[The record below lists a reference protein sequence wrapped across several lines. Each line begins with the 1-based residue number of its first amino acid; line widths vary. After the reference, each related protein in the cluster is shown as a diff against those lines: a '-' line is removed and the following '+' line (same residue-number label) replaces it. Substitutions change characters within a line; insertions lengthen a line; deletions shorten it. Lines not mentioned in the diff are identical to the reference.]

1 MAINVAGQFCQERL
15 ASASAQRLMRSPD
28 CVQQPAWNFR
38 LSSHWQSNLHEDI
51 LCRHVRRNVV
61 FNRSTCDDENCT
73 LVDNV
78 LTNRL
83 VTTLARN
90 RAGRIFVYF
99 AMEHCVR
106 LIRETVAQ
114 QYRRPNATFCP
125 SPQRPNAFW
134 LAAIRLMALLVALHW

>member
-1 MAINVAGQFCQERL
+1 MRVWSRL
-15 ASASAQRLMRSPD
+15 PLSGLMRSLD
-28 CVQQPAWNFR
+28 VYNTRLKFR
-38 LSSHWQSNLHEDI
+38 CHLTGSLPYTKTS

-61 FNRSTCDDENCT
+61 FNRSTCDDEDCT
-73 LVDNV
+73 L
-78 LTNRL
+78 
-83 VTTLARN
+83 AIN

-125 SPQRPNAFW
+125 SPPRADAFFASRDPLNA
-134 LAAIRLMALLVALHW
+134 LATEFALLTMAPHSQPATMPDYREQYYRA

>member
-1 MAINVAGQFCQERL
+1 MSVHWQLMSQVSFARSVWLRL
-15 ASASAQRLMRSPD
+15 PLKRLMRSPD

-99 AMEHCVR
+99 VMEHCVR
-106 LIRETVAQ
+106 LIRGQLLNNTDS
-114 QYRRPNATFCP
+114 RMLRFLSLATASGCIF
-125 SPQRPNAFW
+125 R
-134 LAAIRLMALLVALHW
+134 

>member
-1 MAINVAGQFCQERL
+1 MAINAAGQFFRRVWPRL
-15 ASASAQRLMRSPD
+15 PLSGLMRSLD
-28 CVQQPAWNFR
+28 VYNTRLKFR
-38 LSSHWQSNLHEDI
+38 CHLTGSLPYTKTS

-61 FNRSTCDDENCT
+61 FNRSTCDDEDCT

-78 LTNRL
+78 LTKRL
-83 VTTLARN
+83 VTTLAIN

-125 SPQRPNAFW
+125 SPQRPNAFS

>member
-1 MAINVAGQFCQERL
+1 VYNTRL
-15 ASASAQRLMRSPD
+15 EFP
-28 CVQQPAWNFR
+28 

-106 LIRETVAQ
+106 LIRGQLLNNTDS
-114 QYRRPNATFCP
+114 RMLRFLSLATASGCIF
-125 SPQRPNAFW
+125 R
-134 LAAIRLMALLVALHW
+134 